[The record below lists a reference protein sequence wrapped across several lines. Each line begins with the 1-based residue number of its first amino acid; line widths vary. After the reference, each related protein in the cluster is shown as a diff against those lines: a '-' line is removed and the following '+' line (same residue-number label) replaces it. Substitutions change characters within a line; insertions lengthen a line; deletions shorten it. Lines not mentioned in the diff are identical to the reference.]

1 MPVSKGGLAKMK
13 RENREML
20 GIAGFFSA
28 LVLSFALVV
37 LAIRK
42 RSVAGAICA
51 LIAAAGSSASIG
63 VLLTRLFAPD
73 TEGEHVVATAVNA
86 SDAELFSADEVD
98 DAMSHMCDALGG
110 RCEEEVAKT
119 SRPTI
124 NGDGETT
131 EAD

>member
-1 MPVSKGGLAKMK
+1 MK

-28 LVLSFALVV
+28 LIVSFALVV

-42 RSVAGAICA
+42 RSVTGAVFA
-51 LIAAAGSSASIG
+51 LIAAVGSSASIG

-73 TEGEHVVATAVNA
+73 TEGEHVVATAANS

-98 DAMSHMCDALGG
+98 DAMGHMHDALGG
-110 RCEEEVAKT
+110 GCEKEAAKAF
-119 SRPTI
+119 RPAI
-124 NGDGETT
+124 NGGGEAT
-131 EAD
+131 EAER

>member
-1 MPVSKGGLAKMK
+1 MK

-28 LVLSFALVV
+28 LILSFALVV

-42 RSVAGAICA
+42 RSVTGAIFA

-73 TEGEHVVATAVNA
+73 TEGEHVVAAATDA
-86 SDAELFSADEVD
+86 SDDELFAADEVD
-98 DAMSHMCDALGG
+98 DAMGHMYDALGD
-110 RCEEEVAKT
+110 RCEGT
-119 SRPTI
+119 R
-124 NGDGETT
+124 
-131 EAD
+131 

>member
-1 MPVSKGGLAKMK
+1 MK

-28 LVLSFALVV
+28 LILSFALVV

-42 RSVAGAICA
+42 RSVTGAVCA

-73 TEGEHVVATAVNA
+73 TEGEHVVATVADA
-86 SDAELFSADEVD
+86 SDDELFSADEVD
-98 DAMSHMCDALGG
+98 EAMGHICHVPGDG
-110 RCEEEVAKT
+110 CEEEAVNAPCSAIT
-119 SRPTI
+119 E
-124 NGDGETT
+124 NGEAT